1 MANHTTEIFI
11 SDEKF
16 YPRREIFI
24 YDEKI
29 LTPREQSVA
38 MEISDRCRRRLLET
52 SNKKNTSVVTTNLL
66 RSDLFVNTECAPYVN
81 CSAQGRV

>member
-52 SNKKNTSVVTTNLL
+52 SNKKKHFGSHHEPVAKRLV
-66 RSDLFVNTECAPYVN
+66 R
-81 CSAQGRV
+81 QR